1 MGTVGDTTIGA
12 KVSVDSSGLDQAQS
26 KLDKLI
32 QAAERAERPIKFGM
46 GGMNGFAKLEEQ
58 LSSIREKMSMMGKG
72 IGTGSFGELNNAT
85 AAFQNKLREATET
98 AKQFE
103 GALKSTKEGKAA
115 WDAQKRAVNEYEN
128 AIKKAN
134 SALKSQEQLQ
144 QAQTRSA
151 ITAERERQ
159 AQQRTAINEQRLQQA
174 QMRTAN
180 MSAMPMGS
188 GGHRGGEG
196 EDWRWRSKV
205 KGSIAETAGMYSLG
219 FLGANAIIS
228 AGEKIK
234 EMFGS
239 GYEYTKEQS
248 GMRGTWETLVDG
260 ARGEGIS
267 AKAAGS
273 MRGIVNAINNQS
285 ITYGRGLDLTNE
297 AYQQM
302 YHATENAGQTKHMV
316 QSELRI
322 ADAMGMSDDDARH
335 FITYGVG
342 HALDRGKVTG
352 GALNQMAQYAPA
364 ITGALTRALI
374 SSKTGQKM
382 SDISDHEVEKEKNN
396 LRNEIKKGHVNAK
409 MLSEAVNYLGD
420 VKFKNAAENAMHT
433 LPGMTRAVENGIPRM
448 MGAFETSFAKPLEK
462 TMGGSFYKLS
472 KWFTDGRAEQAASK
486 FGSSLSSLAGD
497 LLKAGTAI
505 APLAK
510 AFGGG
515 FGKGFGDVF
524 KTIKSGIDSISKAG
538 DGIQKHFG
546 KGSVMND
553 LLNQFGKLAG
563 ATTAITGLGLV
574 ARHIPVIGSVVNK
587 IFSKLP
593 IIGKLFGANTTA
605 GGKMMSAANTMM
617 AAANK
622 MNGGSGGAGGLGGG
636 AIAGEKLTMG
646 QKLANS
652 KFGGAIDKMF
662 LKGLDM
668 AGSKNKVKSFIGK
681 GLMSASTFLGKG
693 GIKLAETTLG
703 RIVGNTGK
711 FLGRG
716 MPGLNALFA
725 GFDIAST
732 IATTKRGSK
741 DRRVGIGSAVGGGV
755 GGILGG
761 ALGSLL
767 GPIGTVA
774 GGVAGSWLGGKAGGF
789 VGKKWP
795 DITKFFGKSRSAVT
809 DFSKTLQN
817 IPGLSMFGHQ
827 IDIVM
832 HPIKNFKRAISDL
845 KNPKQLFS
853 DIAGSFKGV
862 VHPIKTVN
870 SAVKN
875 FGKAFEAFGKKNPFK
890 NFDFRKTL
898 GKFGKWL
905 TTPIKFP
912 KLPSWLT
919 KPIKFTN
926 PFKGFKFPKLSL
938 PKGFKISNPFK
949 GWKMPKIS
957 WPKLPKFKN
966 PFKGFKLPKMPGWL
980 SSLGKWF
987 TGADKAGSS
996 TKKAGSAARGAS
1008 KDVKSIGKSSDS
1020 VWSKM
1025 KTGAS
1030 KAMGAVKKAFSGLSK
1045 GNSLGGLTKG
1055 VSSALSKAKMAASK
1069 GAKAISKAISNGMKS
1084 IGKVGK
1090 GNMFSGLTKGLT
1102 SALNKAKSAAAKG
1115 ANGISKALK
1124 SALNKAG
1131 NVGKGAFNKL
1141 ASSVR
1146 SGMSKATSAAR
1157 SGANKITSAIKNGLN
1172 KVGSISTSSMS
1183 KLASS
1188 IRSGLGKT
1196 ASAAKSSMSKLTS
1209 AVKSGMSQAADAMKS
1224 GANKISSA
1232 VKSGMEKAV
1241 SAMKSAFSKMVSSA
1255 QSATSRIA
1263 SSFSKIGSAATAAA
1277 SKVRSL
1283 QSAINGLK
1291 SKTID
1296 IKVNMSGKGADK
1308 FAKGTEGTKGGPAWV
1323 NDGLG
1328 ANFQEAFR
1336 LPNGQT
1342 GLFPKVKNL
1351 LVDLPRGT
1359 KIWNGAET
1367 NRLKQS
1373 GNFPHYA
1380 NGTGGKRGVNVTIQ
1394 NINVG
1399 GSATQQD
1406 ANNIAKAVH
1415 EALQREFA
1423 NAFDLA

>member
-72 IGTGSFGELNNAT
+72 IGAGSFGELNNAT

-180 MSAMPMGS
+180 MAAMPMGS

-219 FLGANAIIS
+219 FLGANAIMS

-433 LPGMTRAVENGIPRM
+433 LPGMTRAVENGMPRM
-448 MGAFETSFAKPLEK
+448 MSAFETSFAKPLEK

-472 KWFTDGRAEQAASK
+472 KWFTDGQAEKAASK
-486 FGSSLSSLAGD
+486 FGTSLSGLASD
-497 LLKAGTAI
+497 LLKAGTAV

-510 AFGGG
+510 AFGSG

-524 KTIKSGIDSISKAG
+524 KTIKSWIDDLTKAG

-546 KGSVMND
+546 KGSVMNG

-574 ARHIPVIGSVVNK
+574 ARHIPVIGGVVNSL
-587 IFSKLP
+587 FSKIP
-593 IIGKLFGANTTA
+593 IIKGLFKTNSTA
-605 GGKMMSAANTMM
+605 GSKMMSAADTMM
-617 AAANK
+617 AAAKK
-622 MNGGSGGAGGLGGG
+622 MNGGDEPGSKLTDGKVIGGK
-636 AIAGEKLTMG
+636 KLTMG
-646 QKLANS
+646 QQLANS
-652 KFGGAIDKMF
+652 SFGKSMDKMF

-668 AGSKNKVKSFIGK
+668 AGSENKIKSFIGK
-681 GLMSASTFLGKG
+681 GLMSASTFLGKN

-703 RIVGNTGK
+703 RIVGNAGK

-716 MPGLNALFA
+716 APGLNALFA

-741 DRRVGIGSAVGGGV
+741 DRHVGIGSAVGGGV
-755 GGILGG
+755 GGVLGG

-767 GPIGTVA
+767 GPVGTVA

-809 DFSKTLQN
+809 DFGKTLQN

-875 FGKAFEAFGKKNPFK
+875 FGKSFEVFGKKNPFK
-890 NFDFRKTL
+890 NFDFGKTL
-898 GKFGKWL
+898 GKVGKWL
-905 TTPIKFP
+905 TKPIKFP

-949 GWKMPKIS
+949 DWKMPKIS

-980 SSLGKWF
+980 TSLGK
-987 TGADKAGSS
+987 
-996 TKKAGSAARGAS
+996 
-1008 KDVKSIGKSSDS
+1008 
-1020 VWSKM
+1020 
-1025 KTGAS
+1025 
-1030 KAMGAVKKAFSGLSK
+1030 
-1045 GNSLGGLTKG
+1045 
-1055 VSSALSKAKMAASK
+1055 
-1069 GAKAISKAISNGMKS
+1069 
-1084 IGKVGK
+1084 
-1090 GNMFSGLTKGLT
+1090 
-1102 SALNKAKSAAAKG
+1102 
-1115 ANGISKALK
+1115 
-1124 SALNKAG
+1124 
-1131 NVGKGAFNKL
+1131 
-1141 ASSVR
+1141 
-1146 SGMSKATSAAR
+1146 
-1157 SGANKITSAIKNGLN
+1157 
-1172 KVGSISTSSMS
+1172 
-1183 KLASS
+1183 
-1188 IRSGLGKT
+1188 
-1196 ASAAKSSMSKLTS
+1196 
-1209 AVKSGMSQAADAMKS
+1209 
-1224 GANKISSA
+1224 
-1232 VKSGMEKAV
+1232 
-1241 SAMKSAFSKMVSSA
+1241 
-1255 QSATSRIA
+1255 
-1263 SSFSKIGSAATAAA
+1263 
-1277 SKVRSL
+1277 
-1283 QSAINGLK
+1283 
-1291 SKTID
+1291 
-1296 IKVNMSGKGADK
+1296 
-1308 FAKGTEGTKGGPAWV
+1308 
-1323 NDGLG
+1323 
-1328 ANFQEAFR
+1328 
-1336 LPNGQT
+1336 
-1342 GLFPKVKNL
+1342 
-1351 LVDLPRGT
+1351 
-1359 KIWNGAET
+1359 
-1367 NRLKQS
+1367 
-1373 GNFPHYA
+1373 
-1380 NGTGGKRGVNVTIQ
+1380 
-1394 NINVG
+1394 
-1399 GSATQQD
+1399 
-1406 ANNIAKAVH
+1406 
-1415 EALQREFA
+1415 
-1423 NAFDLA
+1423 

>member
-58 LSSIREKMSMMGKG
+58 LSSIREKMSVMGKG
-72 IGTGSFGELNNAT
+72 IGAGSFGELNNAT

-103 GALKSTKEGKAA
+103 GALKSTKEGKSA

-128 AIKKAN
+128 AIRKAN

-180 MSAMPMGS
+180 MAAMPMG
-188 GGHRGGEG
+188 GGRHGGEG

-205 KGSIAETAGMYSLG
+205 KGSVAETAGMYSLG
-219 FLGANAIIS
+219 FLGANAIMS

-260 ARGEGIS
+260 ARGEGVS
-267 AKAAGS
+267 AKNAGS
-273 MRGIVNAINNQS
+273 MRGIVSAINNQS

-374 SSKTGQKM
+374 SSKTGQSMK
-382 SDISDHEVEKEKNN
+382 DISDHDVEKEKSN
-396 LRNEIKKGHVNAK
+396 LRDEIKKGHVNAK

-448 MGAFETSFAKPLEK
+448 MGSFETSFAKPLEK
-462 TMGGSFYKLS
+462 MMGGSFYKTA
-472 KWFTDGRAEQAASK
+472 KWFTDGQAEKAAAK
-486 FGSSLSSLAGD
+486 FGSSLSSLAAD
-497 LLKAGTAI
+497 LLKAGQAV

-510 AFGGG
+510 AFGTG

-524 KTIKSGIDSISKAG
+524 KTIKSGIDSITKAG

-546 KGSVMND
+546 KGSVMNG

-563 ATTAITGLGLV
+563 ATTAI
-574 ARHIPVIGSVVNK
+574 AVIGGVVNTL
-587 IFSKLP
+587 FSKLP
-593 IIGKLFGANTTA
+593 IIGKLFDSNSTA

-617 AAANK
+617 AAANR
-622 MNGGSGGAGGLGGG
+622 MNGGSGAGGAGGLGGG
-636 AIAGEKLTMG
+636 KVVAGEKLTMG

-662 LKGLDM
+662 LKG
-668 AGSKNKVKSFIGK
+668 AGLAEKSEGKVIK
-681 GLMSASTFLGKG
+681 GLLGRVLMGGASFLGKG
-693 GIKLAETTLG
+693 GLKFAETGLG
-703 RIVGNTGK
+703 KAIGIGGK

-716 MPGLNALFA
+716 APGLNALFA

-755 GGILGG
+755 GGVLGG

-767 GPIGTVA
+767 GPVGTVA

-890 NFDFRKTL
+890 NFDFGKTL

-1030 KAMGAVKKAFSGLSK
+1030 KAMGFVKKAFSGLGKSSTFK
-1045 GNSLGGLTKG
+1045 VFDKS
-1055 VSSALSKAKMAASK
+1055 VSGAMSKAKTSASK
-1069 GAKAISKAISNGMKS
+1069 GAKAISKAISNGMKG

-1090 GNMFSGLTKGLT
+1090 GNMFSSLTKGLT
-1102 SALNKAKSAAAKG
+1102 SALNKAKSAATKG
-1115 ANGISKALK
+1115 ANGIAKALK

-1131 NVGKGAFNKL
+1131 NVGKGTFNKL
-1141 ASSVR
+1141 ASSIR
-1146 SGMSKATSAAR
+1146 SGMSKATGAAR

-1172 KVGSISTSSMS
+1172 KVGSASTSSMS

-1188 IRSGLGKT
+1188 VRSGLGKA

-1209 AVKSGMSQAADAMKS
+1209 AVKSGM
-1224 GANKISSA
+1224 
-1232 VKSGMEKAV
+1232 EKAV
-1241 SAMKSAFSKMVSSA
+1241 GGMKSAFAKMVNSA
-1255 QSATSRIA
+1255 QSSTSRIA
-1263 SSFSKIGSAATAAA
+1263 SSFSKIGSAAAAA
-1277 SKVRSL
+1277 SSKVRSL
-1283 QSAINGLK
+1283 QSAINSLK

-1367 NRLKQS
+1367 NRLKQG